1 MKTALARTR
10 GAARITNTSHPAFQG
25 LTEGNRKTFF
35 FPFTNRLPLHARMSR
50 FTRQVITVFLTLLGV
65 SPLAAEGVSPGASK
79 LVDFGNGWAITNAMA
94 TGWVGSALLVTFIL
108 WLIGKPS
115 IIPSKGQAVIESLIE
130 GLRGIF
136 EPIVGKH
143 AFPAAFPLLVTF
155 FVFILFH
162 NWMGLFPGVGTVG
175 WGQVVDGHFQMSRPW
190 VRPHNADFNGTIAL
204 ALISFGA
211 WAIIVFKFAG
221 PKLILKDLFGNKAD
235 KGETPGWLY
244 PVLSLVF
251 LVVGLIEVF
260 SIAIRPFTLSV
271 RLFGNVYGG
280 ENLLHGTGFFFAFYF
295 MELMVGVIQALVFT
309 LLTAVYIGLLC
320 NHEGGDHA
328 HDEAHGGGAH
338 H

>member
-1 MKTALARTR
+1 
-10 GAARITNTSHPAFQG
+10 
-25 LTEGNRKTFF
+25 
-35 FPFTNRLPLHARMSR
+35 MSR
-50 FTRQVITVFLTLLGV
+50 FTRQVITIFLTLLGV

>member
-35 FPFTNRLPLHARMSR
+35 FPFTHRLPLHARMSR
-50 FTRQVITVFLTLLGV
+50 FTRQVTTIFLTLLGV